1 MLNFL
6 VLAVAVVIGF
16 LGFFLLGQEKISKKS
31 TAIMLL
37 IAIALVVF
45 SASFKLIPTGYT
57 GVRTTFGQVDD
68 VVLKNGFNFKI
79 PFVQSIS
86 KVNNKQQ
93 DKTYKGEIYGEASD
107 KTVVMATDIIVTYQI
122 NPEKS
127 AYIYANVSN
136 YDSELISQ
144 SLLNSAVKTA
154 MNQLNAD
161 DVTKRGKIEPIA
173 KIALQNAI
181 VEKYGTDAVFIKKV
195 TIDNMD
201 FEESY
206 NKAIADKQIARQ
218 NAEKQ
223 AIENQKAVDLAKA
236 NREKAEIEAE
246 TAKVKAQGEADA
258 MIITAEAEAEAYRIQ
273 SSEITENLIRKWE
286 MEARNK
292 HGWVTIQGANTVV
305 TK

>member
-1 MLNFL
+1 
-6 VLAVAVVIGF
+6 
-16 LGFFLLGQEKISKKS
+16 
-31 TAIMLL
+31 
-37 IAIALVVF
+37 
-45 SASFKLIPTGYT
+45 
-57 GVRTTFGQVDD
+57 
-68 VVLKNGFNFKI
+68 
-79 PFVQSIS
+79 
-86 KVNNKQQ
+86 
-93 DKTYKGEIYGEASD
+93 
-107 KTVVMATDIIVTYQI
+107 
-122 NPEKS
+122 
-127 AYIYANVSN
+127 
-136 YDSELISQ
+136 
-144 SLLNSAVKTA
+144 
-154 MNQLNAD
+154 
-161 DVTKRGKIEPIA
+161 
-173 KIALQNAI
+173 
-181 VEKYGTDAVFIKKV
+181 
-195 TIDNMD
+195 MD

-258 MIITAEAEAEAYRIQ
+258 MIITAEAEAEAYKIQ